1 MTLIDDC
8 NGFVVVAVVVDIVLA
23 DEAAAVPPHC
33 ELVVVLGFFVAAAYA
48 VNFLDSRVV
57 FEFLLALYLVVVAG
71 LNVMLILFFWFFP
84 FFKRC

>member
-8 NGFVVVAVVVDIVLA
+8 NGFVVVAVAVDIVLA
-23 DEAAAVPPHC
+23 DEAAAVAPHC
-33 ELVVVLGFFVAAAYA
+33 ELVVVLGFFVVAAYA

-57 FEFLLALYLVVVAG
+57 FEFLALYLVVVAG